1 MKTTGLFRL
10 GLCVALVAL
19 LAGSQP
25 AFAQGQGRGRGMGG
39 AMRLRLLNAAEVQT
53 ALKLDDG
60 QKSKISKINA
70 DLPIQAGGNQGNLSQ
85 EERTQRR
92 EKFAAAE
99 QEALKVLT
107 PEQTERLDQISL
119 QVRGASALTD
129 EKVAE
134 KLKITADQ
142 KQKLEDIQRQTGEKM
157 RAIFQGG
164 GDREA
169 NMKKVTELREES
181 SKQALAVLSD
191 EQRGQFE
198 KMQGEKV
205 TLPDN
210 LFGFGGRR
218 G

>member
-1 MKTTGLFRL
+1 MKTTGLIRL
-10 GLCVALVAL
+10 GLCLGL
-19 LAGSQP
+19 ITFLAGSQS

-39 AMRLRLLNAAEVQT
+39 AMRLRLLNVAEVQT

-60 QKSKISKINA
+60 QKSKLSKINA
-70 DLPIQAGGNQGNLSQ
+70 DLPTQAGGGNLSE
-85 EERTQRR
+85 EERTKRR
-92 EKFAAAE
+92 EQFASAE
-99 QEALKVLT
+99 QEAVKVLT

-142 KQKLEDIQRQTGEKM
+142 KQKLEDIQRQTREKM
-157 RAIFQGG
+157 GAIFQGG

-169 NMKKVTELREES
+169 NMKKFTELREES

-198 KMQGEKV
+198 KLQGEKV
-205 TLPDN
+205 TLPN
-210 LFGFGGRR
+210 NIFGFGGRR
-218 G
+218 

>member
-1 MKTTGLFRL
+1 
-10 GLCVALVAL
+10 
-19 LAGSQP
+19 
-25 AFAQGQGRGRGMGG
+25 MGG
-39 AMRLRLLNAAEVQT
+39 AMRLRLLNAPEVQT

-60 QKSKISKINA
+60 QKSKLTKINA
-70 DLPIQAGGNQGNLSQ
+70 DLPTQGGGGNLSE
-85 EERTQRR
+85 EERTKRR
-92 EKFAAAE
+92 EQFASAE
-99 QEALKVLT
+99 QEAVKVLT

-142 KQKLEDIQRQTGEKM
+142 KQKLEDIQRQTREKM
-157 RAIFQGG
+157 GAIFQGG

-169 NMKKVTELREES
+169 NMKKFTELREES

-198 KMQGEKV
+198 KLQGEKV

-210 LFGFGGRR
+210 IFGFGGRR

>member
-1 MKTTGLFRL
+1 MKTTGWIRL
-10 GLCVALVAL
+10 GLCVALFAL

-25 AFAQGQGRGRGMGG
+25 AFAQAQGQGRGRGMGG
-39 AMRLRLLNAAEVQT
+39 AMRLRLLSVAEVQT
-53 ALKLDDG
+53 ALKLDDE
-60 QKSKISKINA
+60 QKSKIGKINA
-70 DLPIQAGGNQGNLSQ
+70 DLPTGGDFRNLSE
-85 EERTQRR
+85 EERTKRR
-92 EKFAAAE
+92 EKYTAAE
-99 QEALKVLT
+99 QEAVKVLT

-142 KQKLEDIQRQTGEKM
+142 KQKLEDIQRETRQKMGE
-157 RAIFQGG
+157 IFQGG

-169 NMKKVTELREES
+169 NMKKFTELRDES
-181 SKQALAVLSD
+181 NKRSLAVLSD

-198 KMQGEKV
+198 KMQGEKI

-210 LFGFGGRR
+210 IFGFGRR